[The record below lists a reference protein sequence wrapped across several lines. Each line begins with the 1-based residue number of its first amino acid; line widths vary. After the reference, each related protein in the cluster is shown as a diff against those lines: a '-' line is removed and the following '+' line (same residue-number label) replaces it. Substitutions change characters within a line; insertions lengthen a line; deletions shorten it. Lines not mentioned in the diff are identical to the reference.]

1 MTPLAGLVAA
11 TFTPLH
17 ADGTLNLGQVPAMV
31 DRLVANNLGG
41 LYVCGST
48 GEGPLLTTEERKAVA
63 EAFVKASAGRIP
75 VIIQAGHASNWEAR
89 GLAAHAASI
98 GADGLSALPPI
109 YFKPDSL
116 EMLIKCLK
124 EVIDGAP
131 DLPFY
136 YYHIPTLTTVA
147 YDMRA
152 FFREAPAS
160 LPSLA
165 GVKFSSHLL
174 QEFQGCIDQVR
185 GKYKLFF
192 GVDDMCVSGHA
203 VGASGAVGST
213 YNVMAPI
220 YQEAMA
226 AYDAGDSPRA
236 FALQVEAG
244 RIVAKILEYK
254 GLAGFKAVMKMLGMD
269 CGPSRLPL
277 HTLNGAEYDALKA
290 ELDSMNFFGQWAIR

>member
-1 MTPLAGLVAA
+1 MRKPSGIIAA
-11 TFTPLH
+11 TFTPMH
-17 ADGTLNLGQVPAMV
+17 ADGSLNLDAVPAIV
-31 DRLVANNLGG
+31 DRLVQHKLGG

-63 EAFVKASAGRIP
+63 GAYVAASAGRIP
-75 VIIQAGHASNWEAR
+75 VIVQTGHASNWESR
-89 GLAAHAASI
+89 GLAAHAADI
-98 GADGLSALPPI
+98 GADALSALPPT

-116 EMLIKCLK
+116 EMLIACLK
-124 EVIDGAP
+124 EVTDGAP
-131 DLPFY
+131 KLPFY
-136 YYHIPTLTTVA
+136 YYHIPPLTSVA
-147 YDMRA
+147 FDMRA
-152 FFREAPAS
+152 FLRDAPAAI
-160 LPSLA
+160 PSLA

-174 QEFQGCIDQVR
+174 QEFQACIDQAK
-185 GKYKLFF
+185 GDYQLFY
-192 GVDDMCVSGHA
+192 GVDDMFVSGYA

-213 YNVMAPI
+213 YNVMAPL

-254 GLAGFKAVMKMLGMD
+254 GMAGLKAVMKMIGLD

-277 HTLNGAEYDALKA
+277 HTLNDGEYESLRGVLESEGFFEKWALV
-290 ELDSMNFFGQWAIR
+290 